1 MHVYDKY
8 VHLLKSEAVRKV
20 EKFIGRQRGLPSYVK
35 EIDSLKGMASSLASM
50 PVYVPM
56 NFFLLN
62 CDNINKV
69 LVMFLSWGDGINGL
83 FKAVNLYGFPVSL
96 TDFC

>member
-1 MHVYDKY
+1 MYDKY

-50 PVYVPM
+50 PIYVPM

-69 LVMFLSWGDGINGL
+69 CDEMLYLVLLLNYE
-83 FKAVNLYGFPVSL
+83 KNH
-96 TDFC
+96 C